1 MNKIKVL
8 LMIMLTCSL
17 LTSCYYDDTTIK
29 EAFDEYVEKQDSI
42 NIKTSQEQS
51 DAMLETLQLLEGLE
65 VVIRT
70 YIDDSLSVEF
80 QNEIDSLNSLIV
92 ELQNADDS
100 ICSWVSNTYATLEQY
115 EELSNLLSLA
125 KNELLEDMANMDSTI
140 RADIN
145 TNLFALESSMK
156 DWVSNQLKGYYTI
169 TEIDSLLQIERT
181 NTADLIGALDSAMN
195 AKMDS
200 IDTALQDSI
209 ESMNK
214 SLLDSIA
221 ILQSAIIDNQIEI
234 DSVRA
239 QMTREYQTAVANAIE
254 EYDGEIKGYIKNQV
268 DSINAELNIIIDD
281 IEKDVQTIKG
291 DIDELKENLDKI
303 EGRLSN
309 VETSLENLSK
319 QIQSVTYL
327 PQYTDG
333 TVQIFRSIS
342 KIDTIWNSYTDT
354 IKTVNGEDSIYIPHK
369 ELERVDTIFE
379 FSCEPIEFLITPIIC
394 ADAITEQMLSVRL
407 LNQKQRVSSSI
418 NSQLNSSFVL
428 ELMAKDSQSGII
440 QIKLKDP
447 EELRNWYNSKAL
459 TSLALFVDD
468 EETKTHISSGFVVK
482 LIRKD
487 DF

>member
-17 LTSCYYDDTTIK
+17 LTSCYYDDTAIK
-29 EAFDEYVEKQDSI
+29 DAFDEYIEKQDSI

-51 DAMLETLQLLEGLE
+51 DAMLETLQLLEDLE
-65 VVIRT
+65 VAIRA

-181 NTADLIGALDSAMN
+181 NTADLIGALDSVMD

-200 IDTALQDSI
+200 INTALHDSI
-209 ESMNK
+209 ESMNR
-214 SLLDSIA
+214 SLLDSITILQNA
-221 ILQSAIIDNQIEI
+221 ILDNQIEI
-234 DSVRA
+234 DSLRA
-239 QMTREYQTAVANAIE
+239 QITREYQIAIIEAIE

-309 VETSLENLSK
+309 LETSLENLSK

-418 NSQLNSSFVL
+418 NLQLNSSFAL
-428 ELMAKDSQSGII
+428 ELTAKDSQSGII
-440 QIKLKDP
+440 QIKLKDS

-468 EETKTHISSGFVVK
+468 EETKTHISSGFVVE

>member
-17 LTSCYYDDTTIK
+17 LTSCYYDDTAIK
-29 EAFDEYVEKQDSI
+29 DAFDEYIEKQDSI

-51 DAMLETLQLLEGLE
+51 DAMLETLQLLEDLE
-65 VVIRT
+65 VAIRA

-181 NTADLIGALDSAMN
+181 NTADLIGALDSVMD

-200 IDTALQDSI
+200 INTALHDSI
-209 ESMNK
+209 ESMNR
-214 SLLDSIA
+214 SLLDSITILQNA
-221 ILQSAIIDNQIEI
+221 ILDNQIEI
-234 DSVRA
+234 DSLRA
-239 QMTREYQTAVANAIE
+239 QITREYQ
-254 EYDGEIKGYIKNQV
+254 
-268 DSINAELNIIIDD
+268 ELNIIIDD

-309 VETSLENLSK
+309 LETSLENLSK

-418 NSQLNSSFVL
+418 NLQLNSSFAL
-428 ELMAKDSQSGII
+428 ELTAKDSQSGII
-440 QIKLKDP
+440 QIKLKDS

-468 EETKTHISSGFVVK
+468 EETKTHISSGFVVE

>member
-1 MNKIKVL
+1 
-8 LMIMLTCSL
+8 
-17 LTSCYYDDTTIK
+17 
-29 EAFDEYVEKQDSI
+29 
-42 NIKTSQEQS
+42 
-51 DAMLETLQLLEGLE
+51 
-65 VVIRT
+65 
-70 YIDDSLSVEF
+70 
-80 QNEIDSLNSLIV
+80 
-92 ELQNADDS
+92 
-100 ICSWVSNTYATLEQY
+100 
-115 EELSNLLSLA
+115 
-125 KNELLEDMANMDSTI
+125 
-140 RADIN
+140 
-145 TNLFALESSMK
+145 
-156 DWVSNQLKGYYTI
+156 
-169 TEIDSLLQIERT
+169 
-181 NTADLIGALDSAMN
+181 
-195 AKMDS
+195 
-200 IDTALQDSI
+200 
-209 ESMNK
+209 
-214 SLLDSIA
+214 
-221 ILQSAIIDNQIEI
+221 
-234 DSVRA
+234 
-239 QMTREYQTAVANAIE
+239 MTREYQTAVANAIE

-379 FSCEPIEFLITPIIC
+379 FSCEPIEFLITPIAC
-394 ADAITEQMLSVRL
+394 VDAITEQMLSVRL
-407 LNQKQRVSSSI
+407 LNQKQRMPSSI
-418 NSQLNSSFVL
+418 NSQLNSSFAL
-428 ELMAKDSQSGII
+428 ELTAKDSQSGII
-440 QIKLKDP
+440 QIKLKDS

>member
-1 MNKIKVL
+1 
-8 LMIMLTCSL
+8 MLTCSL
-17 LTSCYYDDTTIK
+17 LKSCYYDDTAIK
-29 EAFDEYVEKQDSI
+29 DAFDEYIEKQDSI

-51 DAMLETLQLLEGLE
+51 DAMLETLQLLEDLE
-65 VVIRT
+65 VAIRA

-181 NTADLIGALDSAMN
+181 NTADLIGALDSVMD

-200 IDTALQDSI
+200 INTALHDSI
-209 ESMNK
+209 ESMNR
-214 SLLDSIA
+214 SLLDSITILQNA
-221 ILQSAIIDNQIEI
+221 ILDNQIEI
-234 DSVRA
+234 DSLRA
-239 QMTREYQTAVANAIE
+239 QITREYQIAIIEAIE

-309 VETSLENLSK
+309 LETSLENLSK

-418 NSQLNSSFVL
+418 NLQLNSSFAL
-428 ELMAKDSQSGII
+428 ELTAKDSQSGII
-440 QIKLKDP
+440 QIKLKDS

-468 EETKTHISSGFVVK
+468 EETKTHISSGFVVE